1 MQFKIKINHEFNVV
15 KVESALFDMI
25 SLFTIQSMV
34 DETASVTLTSRQK
47 QQFYVSA
54 RAPVLKLQ
62 ADLNQVY
69 VELTSIYDSD
79 SPEYMQKLKKLK
91 EIQANL
97 REARKNAANDI
108 YERINSHGN
117 MGIVDE
123 SDESVNIDLHGL
135 HINEAKEKL
144 NEIIF
149 PFMSILKRVNLITGH
164 GLHNQSGE
172 SLLKNAVKSFL
183 NEKNLRCDEDIKN
196 KGVLHLYSS

>member
-1 MQFKIKINHEFNVV
+1 
-15 KVESALFDMI
+15 MI
-25 SLFTIQSMV
+25 SLFTVQS
-34 DETASVTLTSRQK
+34 DESTSTVQETTSVILTSRQK
-47 QQFYVSA
+47 QQFYESA

-62 ADLNQVY
+62 ADLEQVY
-69 VELTSIYDSD
+69 VDLTSIYDSD
-79 SPEYMQKLKKLK
+79 CPEYIQKLKVLK
-91 EIQANL
+91 EIQTNL